1 MSRRPPGDLLAL
13 PAPAARARV
22 TTSDGTRLNVET
34 HGRPDPARPVV
45 VLVHGW
51 TCSIPFWAPVIRALD
66 GEFQVVAYDLRGH
79 GASEQP
85 AAGGCSIEALAA
97 DLEAVLEHAVPPGQS
112 AILAGHSMGG
122 MAIMAAARGEPV
134 RSRARGV
141 LLASTG
147 AANLVAEA
155 LAVPFGAFLPAISTV
170 QYWLLTSAAPLG
182 PFSEQLLRHLTLG
195 RGATGEQA
203 AANAAII
210 AACDRRARS
219 AWGHVL
225 ATLDVTA
232 GARSLDVPAHVLV
245 GTADRL
251 TPPAQSRRLARL
263 LPRLEGV
270 TELAGI
276 GHMTPLEAPDV
287 VAGLIRELAL
297 AAGDGGAAGG
307 SAGADPAGGRMMR
320 REGG

>member
-1 MSRRPPGDLLAL
+1 M
-13 PAPAARARV
+13 
-22 TTSDGTRLNVET
+22 
-34 HGRPDPARPVV
+34 
-45 VLVHGW
+45 LVHGW

-66 GEFQVVAYDLRGH
+66 GEYRVVAYDLRGH

-85 AAGGCSIEALAA
+85 PAGGCRVETLAG
-97 DLEAVLEHAVPPGQS
+97 DLEAVLEHAVPPGQP

-122 MAIMAAARGEPV
+122 MAIMAAARREPV

-147 AANLVAEA
+147 AASLVAEA
-155 LAVPFGAFLPAISTV
+155 LAVPFGAFLPAAATV
-170 QYWLLTSAAPLG
+170 RHWLLTSAAPLG
-182 PFSEQLLRHLTLG
+182 PFSRHLLSHLTLG
-195 RGATGEQA
+195 PAADAEVA

-210 AACDRRARS
+210 SACDRRARS
-219 AWGHVL
+219 AWGQVL

-232 GARSLDVPAHVLV
+232 GARDLDVPADVLV
-245 GTADRL
+245 GAADRL

-287 VAGLIRELAL
+287 VAGLIRKLAR
-297 AAGDGGAAGG
+297 ASGDGGWAGR
-307 SAGADPAGGRMMR
+307 SAGLARQ
-320 REGG
+320 EGG